1 MSRARRRRDRLVAAR
16 GAYGLTDVRNCASGV
31 LTVRSL
37 AATATW
43 ELVVGE
49 RRPTSRLNEVWAVWL
64 LFGTV
69 AVFVFITYWRLSP
82 AVLWKT
88 TNSGFVG
95 GAGRAFVFL
104 SFSAALAAVAT
115 LPIVTDRL
123 ADRRAA
129 VLAAVAFVLCATVA
143 YPGVQTE
150 SHLDPKWSNTF
161 AVVGVAIAFVLG
173 VWAARRGRPELPHTT
188 RAGDRARLIVGGL
201 ALFLAAPY
209 IAAELGFFLDGVP
222 VLGSLFITG
231 AIRPEPGAGY
241 SHATVHHGHHH
252 GMDGFLLVITALLL
266 SRLVGGIRQPL
277 LRALTAFY
285 LALMLVYGA
294 TNQVQ
299 DLWTEQIVKRGWTN
313 WEIPNV
319 LHPTASAAWAAMA
332 GVAVLFYFALFRP
345 RTGCEEGVALTAPRH
360 TPA

>member
-1 MSRARRRRDRLVAAR
+1 
-16 GAYGLTDVRNCASGV
+16 
-31 LTVRSL
+31 
-37 AATATW
+37 
-43 ELVVGE
+43 
-49 RRPTSRLNEVWAVWL
+49 
-64 LFGTV
+64 
-69 AVFVFITYWRLSP
+69 
-82 AVLWKT
+82 
-88 TNSGFVG
+88 
-95 GAGRAFVFL
+95 
-104 SFSAALAAVAT
+104 
-115 LPIVTDRL
+115 
-123 ADRRAA
+123 
-129 VLAAVAFVLCATVA
+129 
-143 YPGVQTE
+143 
-150 SHLDPKWSNTF
+150 
-161 AVVGVAIAFVLG
+161 
-173 VWAARRGRPELPHTT
+173 
-188 RAGDRARLIVGGL
+188 
-201 ALFLAAPY
+201 
-209 IAAELGFFLDGVP
+209 

-277 LRALTAFY
+277 LRALTAFF

-319 LHPTASAAWAAMA
+319 LHPTASAAWAAMV

>member
-1 MSRARRRRDRLVAAR
+1 
-16 GAYGLTDVRNCASGV
+16 
-31 LTVRSL
+31 
-37 AATATW
+37 
-43 ELVVGE
+43 VGE
-49 RRPTSRLNEVWAVWL
+49 RRPASRLNEVWAVWL

-69 AVFVFITYWRLSP
+69 AVFVFITYWRLPP

-88 TNSGFVG
+88 TNTGFVG
-95 GAGRAFVFL
+95 GAGRAFVFI
-104 SFSAALAAVAT
+104 SFSAALAAIAT

-123 ADRRAA
+123 ANRRAYF
-129 VLAAVAFVLCATVA
+129 LGAVALVLCATVA

-161 AVVGVAIAFVLG
+161 AVVGVALAIVLTA
-173 VWAARRGRPELPHTT
+173 WATRSGRPEPAHAT
-188 RAGDRARLIVGGL
+188 RSGDRVRLVVGAV
-201 ALFLAAPY
+201 ALFFAAPY

-241 SHATVHHGHHH
+241 SHAAVHHGHHH

-266 SRLVGGIRQPL
+266 SRLVGGIRQPA
-277 LRALTAFY
+277 LRVVTAFF

-299 DLWTEQIVKRGWTN
+299 DLWTEQIVKRGWTD

-319 LHPTASAAWAAMA
+319 LHPSASAAWAAM
-332 GVAVLFYFALFRP
+332 VAVALLFYVVFFRP
-345 RTGCEEGVALTAPRH
+345 SPGPDKSAALPAAGRTA
-360 TPA
+360 

>member
-1 MSRARRRRDRLVAAR
+1 
-16 GAYGLTDVRNCASGV
+16 
-31 LTVRSL
+31 
-37 AATATW
+37 
-43 ELVVGE
+43 VGE
-49 RRPTSRLNEVWAVWL
+49 RRPASRLNEVWAVWI
-64 LFGTV
+64 LFGTT
-69 AVFVFITYWRLSP
+69 AVFVFITYWRLPP

-88 TNSGFVG
+88 TNTGFVG
-95 GAGRAFVFL
+95 GAGRAFVFI
-104 SFSAALAAVAT
+104 SFSAAVAAVAT

-123 ADRRAA
+123 ANRRAYF
-129 VLAAVAFVLCATVA
+129 LGAVALVLCATVA

-161 AVVGVAIAFVLG
+161 AVVGVALAVALTA
-173 VWAARRGRPELPHTT
+173 WASRNGRREPAHAT
-188 RAGDRARLIVGGL
+188 RSGDRARLIVGGI
-201 ALFLAAPY
+201 ALFFAAPY

-241 SHATVHHGHHH
+241 SHAAVHHGHHH
-252 GMDGFLLVITALLL
+252 GMDGFLLLITALLL
-266 SRLVGGIRQPL
+266 SRLVGRIRQPA
-277 LRALTAFY
+277 LRAVTGFY

-319 LHPTASAAWAAMA
+319 LHPSASAAWAAM
-332 GVAVLFYFALFRP
+332 VAVAALFYFVFFRP
-345 RTGCEEGVALTAPRH
+345 SLGPDQAAALPAAGRTAS
-360 TPA
+360 

>member
-1 MSRARRRRDRLVAAR
+1 
-16 GAYGLTDVRNCASGV
+16 
-31 LTVRSL
+31 
-37 AATATW
+37 
-43 ELVVGE
+43 VGE
-49 RRPTSRLNEVWAVWL
+49 RRPASRLNEVWAVWI
-64 LFGTV
+64 LFGTT
-69 AVFVFITYWRLSP
+69 AVFVFITYWRLPP

-88 TNSGFVG
+88 TNTGFVG
-95 GAGRAFVFL
+95 GAGRAFVFI
-104 SFSAALAAVAT
+104 SFSAAVAAVAT

-123 ADRRAA
+123 ANRRAYF
-129 VLAAVAFVLCATVA
+129 LGAVALVLCATVA

-161 AVVGVAIAFVLG
+161 AVVGVALAVALTA
-173 VWAARRGRPELPHTT
+173 WASRNGRREPAHAT
-188 RAGDRARLIVGGL
+188 RSGDRSRLIVGGI
-201 ALFLAAPY
+201 ALFFAAPY

-241 SHATVHHGHHH
+241 SHAAVHHGHHH
-252 GMDGFLLVITALLL
+252 GMDGFLLLITALLL
-266 SRLVGGIRQPL
+266 SRLVGRIRQPA
-277 LRALTAFY
+277 LRAVTGFY

-319 LHPTASAAWAAMA
+319 LHPSASAAWAAM
-332 GVAVLFYFALFRP
+332 VAVAALFYFVFFRP
-345 RTGCEEGVALTAPRH
+345 SLGPDQGAALPAAGRTAS
-360 TPA
+360 

>member
-1 MSRARRRRDRLVAAR
+1 
-16 GAYGLTDVRNCASGV
+16 
-31 LTVRSL
+31 
-37 AATATW
+37 
-43 ELVVGE
+43 VGE
-49 RRPTSRLNEVWAVWL
+49 RRPASRLNEVWAVWL

-69 AVFVFITYWRLSP
+69 ALFVFITYWRLRP

-88 TNSGFVG
+88 TNTGFVG
-95 GAGRAFVFL
+95 GAGRAFVFI
-104 SFSAALAAVAT
+104 SFSAALAAIAT

-123 ADRRAA
+123 ANRRAYF
-129 VLAAVAFVLCATVA
+129 LGAVALVLCATVA

-161 AVVGVAIAFVLG
+161 AVVGVVLA
-173 VWAARRGRPELPHTT
+173 VVLTAWATRSGRPEPAHAT
-188 RAGDRARLIVGGL
+188 RSGDRARLVVGAV
-201 ALFLAAPY
+201 ALFFAAPY

-241 SHATVHHGHHH
+241 SHAAVHHGHHH

-266 SRLVGGIRQPL
+266 SRLVGGIRQPA
-277 LRALTAFY
+277 LRAVTAFF

-299 DLWTEQIVKRGWTN
+299 DLWTEQIVKRGWTD

-319 LHPTASAAWAAMA
+319 LHPSASAAWAAM
-332 GVAVLFYFALFRP
+332 VAVALLFYFVFFRP
-345 RTGCEEGVALTAPRH
+345 SLGPDEGATLPAAGRTA
-360 TPA
+360 